1 MTQKFIDAIEAGN
14 LISVRYSLSNELL
27 LDPRGDSYR
36 EMKAL
41 AEERLD
47 GLYEPLDGEL
57 PQKPVEEY
65 TEPEL
70 MELKNDLDSNFSR
83 ERLAHYEQVVA
94 IVLREKAE
102 QIAHE
107 DESLNANAE
116 ETEGVESVDR
126 ENHHDP
132 QTQQPQNSS
141 SWGTAVKYAVAVGA
155 AAFGTAKFVIGTTV
169 TVAASIATGAAVAVG
184 SVVKCFNKNDK
195 EDGEV

>member
-57 PQKPVEEY
+57 PQKSVEEY

-102 QIAHE
+102 QIANE
-107 DESLNANAE
+107 DERMTAE
-116 ETEGVESVDR
+116 ETESVESVDR

-132 QTQQPQNSS
+132 QIQQPQNSS
-141 SWGTAVKYAVAVGA
+141 SWGTAVKYAVAAGA